1 MTIEQAVLQNLRE
14 LPPEQQ
20 QQVLNF
26 IQSLKQK
33 SLSPQPRRNLYG
45 LWSDLDIEIT
55 EADIA
60 EIRQEMWENFPKEFP
75 L

>member
-20 QQVLNF
+20 QEVLNF
-26 IQSLKQK
+26 IQSPKQK
-33 SLSPQPRRNLYG
+33 SLLKQPYRNLHG
-45 LWSDLDIEIT
+45 LWSDLDMEIT
-55 EADIA
+55 EVDIA
-60 EIRQEMWENFPKEFP
+60 EVRQEMWGNFPKEFP